1 MRTKICLDQPKTF
14 NDSLTKNLL
23 KNRNNCKNF
32 LILPTQTKTFIM
44 KHIQIKQKSRDQII
58 DLKLPLIDVT
68 ILYNACID
76 VIKKYPSMIGY
87 RDAAVKLKQIIEQ
100 N

>member
-1 MRTKICLDQPKTF
+1 
-14 NDSLTKNLL
+14 
-23 KNRNNCKNF
+23 
-32 LILPTQTKTFIM
+32 M

-58 DLKLPLIDVT
+58 DLKLPLIDLT

-76 VIKKYPSMIGY
+76 IIKKYPSMIGY
-87 RDAAVKLKQIIEQ
+87 RDVSVKLKQIIQQ

>member
-1 MRTKICLDQPKTF
+1 
-14 NDSLTKNLL
+14 
-23 KNRNNCKNF
+23 
-32 LILPTQTKTFIM
+32 M
-44 KHIQIKQKSRDQII
+44 KHIQIKQKSKAQII

-76 VIKKYPSMIGY
+76 IIKEHPSMIGY
-87 RDAAVKLKQIIEQ
+87 KDAAVKLKQIIEK

>member
-1 MRTKICLDQPKTF
+1 
-14 NDSLTKNLL
+14 
-23 KNRNNCKNF
+23 
-32 LILPTQTKTFIM
+32 M

-76 VIKKYPSMIGY
+76 VIKKYQEVI
-87 RDAAVKLKQIIEQ
+87 KQYIKNHRNALILLFLAIQ
-100 N
+100 I